1 MQQTRPDAGRF
12 SVFSA
17 LAGARAHP
25 APECRRILP
34 IRMENTP
41 LFWLA
46 FNAFVIGLLLLDL
59 LVFNRKAHEIKLR
72 EALGW
77 SIFWVALSL
86 CFNYA
91 VYRTM
96 GYQAG
101 LQWLTGYL
109 VEKALSVD
117 NLFVFLLIFS
127 YFKVPAQYQH
137 RVLFWGV
144 LGALLLRAVFIL
156 AGAALLARFHFLL
169 YFLGAFLVYT
179 GIRMGLAGSD
189 GPEIE
194 PENNPVVR
202 FLSRHLPIT
211 RQMEGGKF
219 FIRKDGLL
227 FATPLLVV
235 LVMVETTDVVFAADS
250 IPAILAITRD
260 TFVVFTSN
268 VFALLGLR
276 AMYFALASM
285 MRLFHHLHYGLSL
298 ILVFIGAKILLENV
312 VSISMPVALGVVG
325 GLLVLSVLASLVW
338 PKKEL

>member
-1 MQQTRPDAGRF
+1 
-12 SVFSA
+12 
-17 LAGARAHP
+17 
-25 APECRRILP
+25 
-34 IRMENTP
+34 MENTP

-77 SIFWVALSL
+77 SVFWVALSL
-86 CFNYA
+86 CFNYV

-96 GYQAG
+96 GHQAG

-117 NLFVFLLIFS
+117 NLFVFLLIFN

-137 RVLFWGV
+137 RILFWGV
-144 LGALLLRAVFIL
+144 LGALVLRAVFIL
-156 AGAALLARFHFLL
+156 VGGVLLAKFHFLIYL
-169 YFLGAFLVYT
+169 LGAFLVYT
-179 GIRMGLAGSD
+179 GIRMGLSGNE
-189 GPEIE
+189 PEID

-219 FIRKDGLL
+219 FIKKDGVR
-227 FATPLLVV
+227 FATPLFVV

-298 ILVFIGAKILLENV
+298 ILVFIGTKILLENV
-312 VSISMPVALGVVG
+312 VSISMSVALGVVG

-338 PKKEL
+338 PKKNS

>member
-1 MQQTRPDAGRF
+1 
-12 SVFSA
+12 
-17 LAGARAHP
+17 
-25 APECRRILP
+25 
-34 IRMENTP
+34 MENTP

-77 SIFWVALSL
+77 SVFWVALSL
-86 CFNYA
+86 CFNYV

-96 GYQAG
+96 GHQAG

-117 NLFVFLLIFS
+117 NLFVFLLIFN

-137 RVLFWGV
+137 RILFWGV
-144 LGALLLRAVFIL
+144 LGALVLRALFIL
-156 AGAALLARFHFLL
+156 VGGVLLAKFHFLIYL
-169 YFLGAFLVYT
+169 LGAFLVYT
-179 GIRMGLAGSD
+179 GIRMGLSGD
-189 GPEIE
+189 EPEID

-219 FIRKDGLL
+219 FTKKDGVR
-227 FATPLLVV
+227 FATPLFVV

-325 GLLVLSVLASLVW
+325 GLLVLSVLASLLW
-338 PKKEL
+338 PKKNS

>member
-1 MQQTRPDAGRF
+1 MA
-12 SVFSA
+12 
-17 LAGARAHP
+17 
-25 APECRRILP
+25 
-34 IRMENTP
+34 NTP

-46 FNAFVIGLLLLDL
+46 FTVFVVALLLLDL
-59 LVFNRKAHEIKLR
+59 LVFNRRAHEIKLR

-77 SIFWVALSL
+77 SAFWVVLSL
-86 CFNYA
+86 GFNA
-91 VYRTM
+91 LVYRTM
-96 GYQAG
+96 GHQAG

-144 LGALLLRAVFIL
+144 LGALVLRAVFIL
-156 AGAALLARFHFLL
+156 AGAALLARFHFLMYL
-169 YFLGAFLVYT
+169 LGAFLVYT
-179 GIRMGLAGSD
+179 GVRMGFSGD
-189 GPEIE
+189 EPEID
-194 PENNPVVR
+194 PDHNPIVR

-211 RQMEGGKF
+211 RQLEGGRF
-219 FIRKDGLL
+219 FVRKDGLR
-227 FATPLLVV
+227 FATPLFVV

-260 TFVVFTSN
+260 TFIVFTSN

-285 MRLFHHLHYGLSL
+285 MRLFHYLHYGLSL
-298 ILVFIGAKILLENV
+298 ILVFIGAKILFEN
-312 VSISMPVALGVVG
+312 IYPIPMPVALGVVG
-325 GLLVLSVLASLVW
+325 GLLALSVLASLVW
-338 PKKEL
+338 PKKENDLEGKR

>member
-1 MQQTRPDAGRF
+1 
-12 SVFSA
+12 
-17 LAGARAHP
+17 
-25 APECRRILP
+25 
-34 IRMENTP
+34 MENTP

-46 FNAFVIGLLLLDL
+46 FTVFVVALLLLDL
-59 LVFNRKAHEIKLR
+59 LVFNRQAHEIKMR

-77 SIFWVALSL
+77 SVFWVVLSL
-86 CFNYA
+86 SFNLL

-96 GYQAG
+96 GHQAG

-127 YFKVPAQYQH
+127 YFKVPVQYQH
-137 RVLFWGV
+137 RILFWGV

-156 AGAALLARFHFLL
+156 AGAALLARFHFLM
-169 YFLGAFLVYT
+169 YPLGAFLVYT
-179 GIRMGLAGSD
+179 GIRMGMSSSD
-189 GPEIE
+189 PEID

-211 RQMEGGKF
+211 RQLEGGKF
-219 FIRKDGLL
+219 FVRKDGLR
-227 FATPLLVV
+227 FATPLFVV

-250 IPAILAITRD
+250 IPAILAITRN
-260 TFVVFTSN
+260 TFIVFTSN

-312 VSISMPVALGVVG
+312 VTIPMPVALGVVG
-325 GLLVLSVLASLVW
+325 GLLVMSVLASLIW
-338 PKKEL
+338 PKHEQ